1 MPRAWTA
8 AFALALTVQ
17 VGACGRPAAPP
28 AAASTAAAPLTAAD
42 QAAIRATDTAFGTA
56 AGAGDAAGAAAVYLP
71 DARLMPPNAPT
82 VNGRDGIQRFWGG
95 LFDAYRVRITVT
107 SDEIEGSGDLAYAR
121 GHYTLDLTPK
131 AGGPPAHDEG
141 KFLEILRRKP
151 DGTWGYAVDM
161 YSSDLPVP
169 K

>member
-8 AFALALTVQ
+8 ALALALTVQ
-17 VGACGRPAAPP
+17 VGACGRPAAP
-28 AAASTAAAPLTAAD
+28 AAAAAAAPLTAAD
-42 QAAIRATDTAFGTA
+42 QAAIRATDTAFATA
-56 AGAGDAAGAAAVYLP
+56 AGAGDAAGVAAIYLP
-71 DARLMPPNAPT
+71 DARLMPPNVPT

-107 SDEIEGSGDLAYAR
+107 ADEIEGSGDLAYAR

-131 AGGPPAHDEG
+131 AGGPPTHDEG

-151 DGTWGYAVDM
+151 DGSWGYAVDM
-161 YSSDLPVP
+161 YSSDLPAP